1 MSSETDPFAF
11 GAPVPPPVDDR
22 PVNPVEV
29 EQALRRLVNEIATS
43 VRTVSDTLDNYRK
56 AEREYDLAFARAYN
70 RHGGAAHAKKY
81 VAEELTQDERA
92 ARDNAEVVWR
102 YASTRARSLETE
114 LTAWQ
119 SIAKSVNG
127 MYGAAGG

>member
-1 MSSETDPFAF
+1 MTTESNPFGFGGNVPHADP
-11 GAPVPPPVDDR
+11 DQ

-29 EQALRRLVNEIATS
+29 EQAIRRIVNEIGAS
-43 VRTVSDTLDNYRK
+43 VRSVSDVLDAYRK

-70 RHGGAAHAKKY
+70 RHAGAAHAKKY

-92 ARDNAEVVWR
+92 ARDQAEVVWR
-102 YASTRARSLETE
+102 YASARARSLETE

-119 SIAKSVNG
+119 TIAKSVNG
-127 MYGAAGG
+127 MYGAAGA